1 MAHSSYEITE
11 LYVMKAKGK
20 ARLILILLLPFS
32 LAINLLSFIFYRFYR
47 ILSTLNRPKF
57 CLREILRFFP
67 GLIHEIVMTFRR
79 SFTGVFELDAES
91 INPSELAKLKE
102 GKPIVHPLFGKSILI
117 EIELLNKLKG
127 KIIHIKPKDFK
138 DKKAS

>member
-1 MAHSSYEITE
+1 MEHSSYEITE

-32 LAINLLSFIFYRFYR
+32 LAVNLLSFIFYRLFR
-47 ILSTLNRPKF
+47 ILSTLNRPRI
-57 CLREILRFFP
+57 CLREILKFFP
-67 GLIHEIVMTFRR
+67 GLFHEIIITFRR
-79 SFTGVFELDAES
+79 SFTGVFEVDAES
-91 INPSELAKLKE
+91 IHPSELAKLKE

-127 KIIHIKPKDFK
+127 KIIHIRPKDFK
-138 DKKAS
+138 GKKAS